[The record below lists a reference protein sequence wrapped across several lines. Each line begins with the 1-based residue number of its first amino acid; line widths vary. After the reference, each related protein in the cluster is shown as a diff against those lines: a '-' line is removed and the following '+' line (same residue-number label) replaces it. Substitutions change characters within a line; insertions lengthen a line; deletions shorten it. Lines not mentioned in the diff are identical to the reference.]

1 MEEKLLKY
9 IEVSNYF
16 KNQIENGLI
25 LPGQKLPTEFE
36 IVNMFSVSRHTVR
49 QAILEL
55 EKDEYIHRKKG
66 VGAFCSNIKSEK
78 NKRPKMVMVIT
89 TYLSAYIFPHIIRGI
104 ESVLSENGY
113 EVLLF
118 TTNNKKEREAEHLV
132 KLLNYN
138 VVGAII
144 EPTASATKN
153 TNHEYYQKLNKK
165 SIPYVMINAFYDN
178 IDSSYVV
185 MDDESVG
192 YVATKHIIDLGHKYI
207 AGIFKEDDMQG
218 KNRKKGYERALKE
231 FGIDSNDFPIGR
243 FKTFEEEFYPYACA
257 KSLLTSAKRPTAI
270 VCYNDKV
277 ALQVLNAARDLNIK
291 VPEELSVIGCDND
304 ETIANIIEGGLTT
317 IHHPKEELGKKAAQ
331 SLIEII
337 EDNEKKVKY
346 AYKPELI
353 VKNST
358 QKNDN

>member
-36 IVNMFSVSRHTVR
+36 IVEMFSVSRHTVR

-55 EKDEYIHRKKG
+55 EKDEYIYRKKG
-66 VGAFCSNIKSEK
+66 VGAFCSNIKNEK

-89 TYLSAYIFPHIIRGI
+89 TYLSNYIFPHIIRGI
-104 ESVLSENGY
+104 EYALSEKGY

-118 TTNNKKEREAEHLV
+118 TTNNNKEKEAEHLV

-165 SIPYVMINAFYDN
+165 SIPYIMINAFYDN
-178 IDSSYVV
+178 IDASYVV
-185 MDDESVG
+185 MDDEKVG
-192 YVATKHIIDLGHKYI
+192 YVAAKHIIDMGHKDI

-218 KNRKKGYERALKE
+218 KNRKKGYERALGE
-231 FGIDSNDFPIGR
+231 FGIDSNYFPIGR
-243 FKTFEEEFYPYACA
+243 FKTFEEEFYPYAFA
-257 KSLLTSAKRPTAI
+257 KSVLTSSKRPTAI
-270 VCYNDKV
+270 VCYNDRV
-277 ALQVLNAARDLNIK
+277 ALHVLNAARDLNLK

-304 ETIANIIEGGLTT
+304 ETISNVIDGGITT
-317 IHHPKEELGKKAAQ
+317 INHPKEDLGRKAAE

-337 EDNEKKVKY
+337 EDNSKKIRY
-346 AYKPELI
+346 AYNPELI
-353 VKNST
+353 IKHST
-358 QKNDN
+358 KLKE